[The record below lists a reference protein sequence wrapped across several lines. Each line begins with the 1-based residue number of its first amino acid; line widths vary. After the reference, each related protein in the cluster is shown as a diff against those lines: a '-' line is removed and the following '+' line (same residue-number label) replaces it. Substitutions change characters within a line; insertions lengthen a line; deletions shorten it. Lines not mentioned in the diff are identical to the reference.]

1 MFTLEVVAF
10 VVKSATISCIWKLL
24 CSSMSCRSHRRIGV
38 EWNVQPLR
46 IPTSQ
51 HNIRLRRWERE
62 RNKDSISRMQL
73 PSTHFSSPLRV
84 SDRYQYLRNP
94 QRYKR
99 TDSLLSRRYCG
110 YSRPKRKWRSS
121 RCLICSV
128 WGKRACMKNI
138 DETNYSLNDSFAC
151 WLLSLSFWI
160 QVWPLVC
167 LWYMCF
173 VIFLCC
179 SYKGRHAITY
189 CVQRC
194 FPNMNTYIVNRIL
207 HQRVLQE
214 QRIWTFWAD
223 NRPTTNSS
231 ESDDTPTELVL
242 KTKLFHAV
250 AIESRSEGLP
260 SLLSPMPT
268 SNEGE
273 NDDDPAFCCTICFAP
288 LEEGD
293 RIGDLP
299 CDHGYHVE
307 CLKGWVQRKNT
318 CPLCAIP
325 LATPRSKPS
334 HEQQQERRGSE
345 NV

>member
-1 MFTLEVVAF
+1 
-10 VVKSATISCIWKLL
+10 LL
-24 CSSMSCRSHRRIGV
+24 S
-38 EWNVQPLR
+38 
-46 IPTSQ
+46 
-51 HNIRLRRWERE
+51 
-62 RNKDSISRMQL
+62 
-73 PSTHFSSPLRV
+73 
-84 SDRYQYLRNP
+84 
-94 QRYKR
+94 
-99 TDSLLSRRYCG
+99 SLLLSPVSGSYYAQVCRADRIVELVLNETSNLYEYQQVNTTSASDDENENETRTQFRECNCPRPISHPHSVCPIDTSICG
-110 YSRPKRKWRSS
+110 IP
-121 RCLICSV
+121 
-128 WGKRACMKNI
+128 
-138 DETNYSLNDSFAC
+138 NDTKEPILCFQDDTAVI
-151 WLLSLSFWI
+151 LVRN
-160 QVWPLVC
+160 VWPLVC